1 MSQFENP
8 VAAVY
13 DRRPFL
19 LIISALIERR
29 YSKLRHYQAEARFDP
44 SSDFLLNSYLRLR
57 SQAFIGQ
64 GSQFEGRNQ
73 EQNKP
78 GTRRN
83 RRLMAKRTKGT
94 IAVLTGG
101 GDCPGL
107 NAVIRAIVRRAL
119 MLGYQVLGIK
129 NGWLGLV
136 EGAVEPLSLMSVS
149 GILPRGGTILGTS
162 RTNPL
167 KSESDMKK
175 LRANLK
181 RLKVD
186 YVIAVGGEDTLG
198 VARSLAVQG
207 VHVVGVPKTIDND
220 VEGTDQ
226 TFGFDTAVSI
236 VTEAIDRLHSTAESH
251 QRVMVVEVMGRHTG
265 WIATVGGL
273 AGGADCILIPERPT
287 TIEEI
292 SQVLQK
298 RHARGRVFSIV
309 VVAEGFKLS
318 GDGHL
323 VTKDQKLDQFGH
335 VHLGGIGEV
344 IGREIEKRTGFET
357 RVTVLGHIQRGGSP
371 TAFDRVLGT
380 RYGVKAVDLIEEK
393 KFGSLVSLRGNRI
406 TSVPLGKAM
415 RRLKFVDPELVRTA
429 EIFYG

>member
-1 MSQFENP
+1 MST
-8 VAAVY
+8 
-13 DRRPFL
+13 DSR
-19 LIISALIERR
+19 
-29 YSKLRHYQAEARFDP
+29 
-44 SSDFLLNSYLRLR
+44 
-57 SQAFIGQ
+57 
-64 GSQFEGRNQ
+64 
-73 EQNKP
+73 
-78 GTRRN
+78 
-83 RRLMAKRTKGT
+83 GT
-94 IAVLTGG
+94 IGILTGG

-107 NAVIRAIVRRAL
+107 NAVIRAVVRRAD
-119 MLGYQVLGIK
+119 MLGYRVVGIK

-136 EGAVEPLSLMSVS
+136 KDMMEPLSLLSVS

-167 KSESDMKK
+167 KSDADKK
-175 LRANLK
+175 QVVENLK
-181 RLKVD
+181 KID
-186 YVIAVGGEDTLG
+186 YLIAVGGEDKLG
-198 VARSLAVQG
+198 VARALASEG
-207 VHVVGVPKTIDND
+207 VKAVGVPKTIDND

-236 VTEAIDRLHSTAESH
+236 VTEAVDRLHSTAESH

-287 TIEEI
+287 TMDQICE
-292 SQVLQK
+292 VLQK
-298 RHARGRVFSIV
+298 RHGRGRVFSIV

-318 GDGHL
+318 TDGHL

-344 IGREIEKRTGFET
+344 IGKEIEKRTGFET
-357 RVTVLGHIQRGGSP
+357 RVTVLGHVQRGGSP

-393 KFGSLVSLRGNRI
+393 KFGSMVSLRGNRI
-406 TSVPLGKAM
+406 TSVP
-415 RRLKFVDPELVRTA
+415 
-429 EIFYG
+429 